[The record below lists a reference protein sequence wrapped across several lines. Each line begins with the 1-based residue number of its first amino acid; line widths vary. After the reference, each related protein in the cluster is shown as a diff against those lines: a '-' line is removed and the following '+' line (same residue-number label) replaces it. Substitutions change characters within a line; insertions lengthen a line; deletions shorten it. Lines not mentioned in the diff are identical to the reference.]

1 MTVTYLGKEFT
12 LVKSNTKNGKSL
24 DRRLDNCKVISL
36 DSCYNKPSVTKKE
49 IWEEWKELVSTD
61 VNARRFGIVSY
72 NCHFFTL
79 GWITEFHGH
88 VVSIYVSKF
97 KQYMIYD

>member
-1 MTVTYLGKEFT
+1 MKAVTYLGKEFE
-12 LVKSNTKNGKSL
+12 LINSNTKRGKST
-24 DRRLDNCKVISL
+24 DNRLRNDKGDL
-36 DSCYNKPSVTKKE
+36 YSCYNKPSVTKQE
-49 IWEEWKELVSTD
+49 VWEEWKELVSTD
-61 VNARRFGIVSY
+61 VNAKRFGIVSY